1 MSQVLA
7 ITKREFNSYFKSA
20 MGWVL
25 FAIYAFVSGL
35 YFSSMLMSN
44 YIDISQILQFVRS
57 LFFVLI
63 PIMTMRSFSEDK
75 KNGTEV
81 LLATSPANTLQ
92 IVLGKYFGTVLMFL
106 FVSSI
111 NIIYLIV
118 TLALQGTVDI
128 KYLGAVIAYLLTA
141 FTYLAIGIFASSLT
155 ENQIIA
161 AVISFVIF
169 ASFEILGALSSIF
182 GTLVTSMFNQVDFM
196 NLIPAGFDAK
206 AGEAVTAAINWLNP
220 ANRLAGFTRGIFDL
234 LTIVYFLSMIVV
246 FLYIT
251 MQVVERRRWSQ

>member
-1 MSQVLA
+1 MSQIGA

-35 YFSSMLMSN
+35 YFSSMLMGN
-44 YIDISQILQFVRS
+44 YVDVSQILQFMRS

-63 PIMTMRSFSEDK
+63 PIMTMRSFAEDK

-81 LLATSPANTLQ
+81 LLATSPATTFQ
-92 IVLGKYFGTVLMFL
+92 IVMGKYFGTVLMFL

-111 NIIYLIV
+111 NILYVLV
-118 TLALQGTVDI
+118 TLGFDGTIDI
-128 KYLGAVIAYLLTA
+128 KYLGTLIAYLLTA

-169 ASFEILGALSSIF
+169 ASFEILGALSSIL
-182 GTLVTSMFNQVDFM
+182 GSLVTSLFNQADF
-196 NLIPAGFDAK
+196 LDIIPASFDAS
-206 AGEAVTAAINWLNP
+206 AGEAVTKAIDWLNP
-220 ANRLAGFTRGIFDL
+220 ANRLQDFSRGVFDL
-234 LTIVYFLSMIVV
+234 LTIIYFLSMIVV

-251 MQVVERRRWSQ
+251 MQITERRRWSK

>member
-1 MSQVLA
+1 MNRIWA
-7 ITKREFNSYFKSA
+7 ITKREFNSYFKSP

-35 YFSSMLMSN
+35 YFASMLMSN
-44 YIDISQILQFVRS
+44 YIDIAQILQFVRS
-57 LFFVLI
+57 LFMILI
-63 PIMTMRSFSEDK
+63 PIMTMRAFSEDK

-111 NIIYLIV
+111 NIVYLLV
-118 TLALQGTVDI
+118 TLALDGHVDI
-128 KYLGAVIAYLLTA
+128 KFLGALIAYLLTA
-141 FTYLAIGIFASSLT
+141 FTYLAIGVFASSLT
-155 ENQIIA
+155 ENQIIS

-169 ASFEILGALSSIF
+169 ASFEIMGALSPIF
-182 GTLVTSMFNQVDFM
+182 GTLVTSMFNQVDFL
-196 NLIPAGFDAK
+196 NVIPPTFDAK
-206 AGEAVTAAINWLNP
+206 AGDAVKNAINWLNP
-220 ANRLAGFTRGIFDL
+220 ANRLAGFTRGIFDV
-234 LTIVYFLSMIVV
+234 LTIIYFLSMIVI

-251 MQVVERRRWSQ
+251 MQIVERRRWKQ